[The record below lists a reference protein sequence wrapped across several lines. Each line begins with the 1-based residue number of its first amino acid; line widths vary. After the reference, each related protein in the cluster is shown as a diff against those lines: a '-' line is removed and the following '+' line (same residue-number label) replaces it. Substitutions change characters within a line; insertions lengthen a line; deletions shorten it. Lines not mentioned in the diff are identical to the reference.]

1 MPIETSATP
10 IAATSREGREPGGM
24 SPARHRASR
33 QRRRSARHLPSR
45 LLAGSVLAV
54 FVVFFVLPVLW
65 LVLAATKTDQQ
76 LVHDHPLSFGSWH
89 TLKANWDALTA
100 FQDNAI
106 LLWLGNSALYA
117 AISLVIT
124 LCVAVPAGYA
134 LAMTEFRGRRT
145 LLVSTLVV
153 MLMPN
158 ATLVVPLFLEINA
171 VGLIGTMWSIILP
184 YAFYPFGVYLTYIY
198 FTTAVPK
205 DLLAAARMDGCSEF
219 GVFRLVA
226 LPLATPVI
234 ALVGFFSFVANWTN
248 YFLPY
253 VMLPESDQMPVQ
265 VGVGNLLSNV
275 PSFNP
280 TVGELAIERPQL
292 ALATLVAITPV
303 LVVFLFAQRFLV
315 SGMLAGATKE

>member
-1 MPIETSATP
+1 MPTS
-10 IAATSREGREPGGM
+10 
-24 SPARHRASR
+24 SPR
-33 QRRRSARHLPSR
+33 R
-45 LLAGSVLAV
+45 LLPRLLTGSVLLV
-54 FVVFFVLPVLW
+54 FLVFFVLPVLW
-65 LVLAATKTDQQ
+65 LVLAATKTDEQ
-76 LVHDHPLSFGSWH
+76 LVHGSPLSFGSWH

-100 FQDNAI
+100 FQDNAV
-106 LLWLGNSALYA
+106 LQWLGNSTLYA
-117 AISLVIT
+117 LISLVIT
-124 LCVAVPAGYA
+124 LCVAIPAGYA
-134 LAMTEFRGRRT
+134 LAMTEFRGRHA

-153 MLMPN
+153 MLMPT

-184 YAFYPFGVYLTYIY
+184 YSFYPFGVYLTYIY

-219 GVFRLVA
+219 GVFRHIA
-226 LPLATPVI
+226 LPLATPVV

-253 VMLPESDQMPVQ
+253 VMLPESGQMPIQ
-265 VGVGNLLSNV
+265 VGVGTLLSNV

-280 TVGELAIERPQL
+280 AVGTLAIERPQL

-303 LVVFLFAQRFLV
+303 LIVFLFAQRFLV

>member
-1 MPIETSATP
+1 M
-10 IAATSREGREPGGM
+10 SRTH
-24 SPARHRASR
+24 HRAPKR
-33 QRRRSARHLPSR
+33 RPRPQRRVASR
-45 LLAGSVLAV
+45 LLTGTVLAV

-76 LVHDHPLSFGSWH
+76 LVHDSPLSFGSWH
-89 TLKANWDALTA
+89 ALKANWQALTA

-106 LLWLGNSALYA
+106 LLWLRNSALYA

-134 LAMTEFRGRRT
+134 LAMTEFRGRHT

-219 GVFRLVA
+219 GVFRHIA

-253 VMLPESDQMPVQ
+253 VMLPDSSQMPVQ
-265 VGVGNLLSNV
+265 VGVGNLLSSV

-280 TVGELAIERPQL
+280 TVGDLAIERPQL

-303 LVVFLFAQRFLV
+303 LIVFLFAQRFLV

>member
-1 MPIETSATP
+1 
-10 IAATSREGREPGGM
+10 M
-24 SPARHRASR
+24 SPVPRPIP
-33 QRRRSARHLPSR
+33 RRRGGPARRAGSR
-45 LLAGSVLAV
+45 LLVAAVLTA
-54 FVVFFVLPVLW
+54 FVAFFVLPVLW
-65 LVLAATKTDQQ
+65 LVLASTKTDQQ
-76 LVHDHPLSFGSWH
+76 LVHGSPLSFGSWH
-89 TLKANWDALTA
+89 ALRANWDALTA

-106 LLWLGNSALYA
+106 LLWLRNSALYA
-117 AISLVIT
+117 GVSLVIT

-134 LAMTEFRGRRT
+134 LAMTEFRGRRF
-145 LLVSTLVV
+145 LLVSTLIV

-171 VGLIGTMWSIILP
+171 VHLIGTMWSIILP

-198 FTTAVPK
+198 FTTAVPR
-205 DLLAAARMDGCSEF
+205 DLLAAARMDGCTEF
-219 GVFRLVA
+219 AVFRHVA

-265 VGVGNLLSNV
+265 VGVGTLLSSV

-280 TVGELAIERPQL
+280 TVGSLAIQRPQL
-292 ALATLVAITPV
+292 ALATLLAITPV
-303 LVVFLFAQRFLV
+303 LVVFLFSQRFLV
-315 SGMLAGATKE
+315 AGMLAGATKE